1 MKLQGIFRAGLVA
14 LAMVHAPGSRE
25 QAVRF
30 ATGRTITAGPLGLT
44 NSITVTA
51 SPATATISLT
61 SKGLSAPSSTV
72 NITTTWSLLSL
83 ASIHVYGF
91 FTTPSQALLG
101 QTNGKWIPAA
111 DVLASV
117 PTGGGSATSYAA
129 FTGTNTIVAGS
140 ASLLL
145 ITQSNLVGSLLGGT
159 RTDAMNLE
167 VNLTGTGTTYN
178 ADKYVGTLTLQAQT
192 F

>member
-1 MKLQGIFRAGLVA
+1 MSLRRMVGAVLVA
-14 LAMVHAPGSRE
+14 IALAHAPGSQE

-30 ATGRTITAGPLGLT
+30 ATGRKNAVTPFAQTSA
-44 NSITVTA
+44 ITVTA
-51 SPATATISLT
+51 SPATATINLV

-72 NITTTWSLLSL
+72 TITTTWSLLSL

-111 DVLASV
+111 NVFASV

-145 ITQSNLVGSLLGGT
+145 ITQSNVVGSLLGGT

-178 ADKYVGTLTLQAQT
+178 ADKYVGTLTLEAQT

>member
-1 MKLQGIFRAGLVA
+1 MNRGKILGAGLLVLA
-14 LAMVHAPGSRE
+14 LAHALGSQE

-30 ATGRTITAGPLGLT
+30 ATGRKNAATPFVQTSG
-44 NSITVTA
+44 ITVVA
-51 SPATATISLT
+51 SPSTATINLVSQ
-61 SKGLSAPSSTV
+61 GLSAPSSTV
-72 NITTTWSLLSL
+72 SITLTWSLLSL

-91 FTTPSQALLG
+91 FTTPSQALQG
-101 QTNGKWIPAA
+101 QTNGQWIPASA
-111 DVLASV
+111 VLASV
-117 PTGGGSATSYAA
+117 PTGGGSATSYAP

-145 ITQSNLVGSLLGGT
+145 ITQTNLVGSLLGGT

-167 VNLTGTGTTYN
+167 VNLTGTGSTFN
-178 ADKYVGTLTLQAQT
+178 ADKYVGTLTLEAQT